1 MTDTRAQQCRGG
13 SSAGAMLLVLIISR
27 GLERSTDAALVVA
40 EHEGALDEVRHGRE
54 LVLAEPQW
62 MRSITEVPPAMR
74 DITAQVMTA
83 ISAITGPLEG
93 AIPPRGH
100 AWKRAL
106 AGKPRR
112 PRPGFGRAGGRDAS
126 LPWRG
131 QERQLDAGAPC

>member
-1 MTDTRAQQCRGG
+1 M
-13 SSAGAMLLVLIISR
+13 VLIISR

-40 EHEGALDEVRHGRE
+40 EHEGALDEVRPC
-54 LVLAEPQW
+54 AMNSSQW

-100 AWKRAL
+100 AWN
-106 AGKPRR
+106 RR
-112 PRPGFGRAGGRDAS
+112 LEARSGR
-126 LPWRG
+126 
-131 QERQLDAGAPC
+131 

>member
-1 MTDTRAQQCRGG
+1 MN
-13 SSAGAMLLVLIISR
+13 SS
-27 GLERSTDAALVVA
+27 
-40 EHEGALDEVRHGRE
+40 
-54 LVLAEPQW
+54 QW

-112 PRPGFGRAGGRDAS
+112 PRLGFGRAGGLDGS

-131 QERQLDAGAPC
+131 QERQLEVVRQRSGASVFDLSVCGRPGVSEAAREGGETKTENRGVLRPSAKVG

>member
-74 DITAQVMTA
+74 DITAQVMA
-83 ISAITGPLEG
+83 
-93 AIPPRGH
+93 
-100 AWKRAL
+100 
-106 AGKPRR
+106 
-112 PRPGFGRAGGRDAS
+112 
-126 LPWRG
+126 
-131 QERQLDAGAPC
+131 

>member
-1 MTDTRAQQCRGG
+1 MCDGFIA
-13 SSAGAMLLVLIISR
+13 
-27 GLERSTDAALVVA
+27 VVQ
-40 EHEGALDEVRHGRE
+40 
-54 LVLAEPQW
+54 P
-62 MRSITEVPPAMR
+62 ITEVPPAMR